1 MKTKIIKEILFIRKK
16 IINIEQ
22 ITTSIIK
29 MVHYTISRL
38 LNDSSLSKQKNGSK
52 KMIRF
57 KTKI

>member
-1 MKTKIIKEILFIRKK
+1 MKTKIIKVILFIRKK

-29 MVHYTISRL
+29 MVHYTISKL

-52 KMIRF
+52 KND
-57 KTKI
+57 KV